1 MSVGL
6 PEVNDVILQAVN
18 ATVLKF
24 GVPIIAAAGNE
35 GTDACT
41 NSPARSLYVISVGA
55 VDSVD
60 QVTSFSNFGRC
71 VDGYSPGLKIQG
83 ASIGGDKLYTVLS
96 GTSQAAPLMTGIAA
110 MLMVDDPNM
119 TWTGLRDYISTS
131 YFRNSTT
138 NARILQMPP
147 ISRVLEQRDP
157 GYIKRFC
164 DNYMGFTPYL
174 APAGAVAPRAALP
187 VNPENE
193 RSTVAAGAV
202 GLVGNADDDSDGDT
216 STSSSGNAGGG
227 SSGLDTTTPV

>member
-1 MSVGL
+1 M
-6 PEVNDVILQAVN
+6 
-18 ATVLKF
+18 LKY

-55 VDSVD
+55 ADSQD

-71 VDGYSPGLKIQG
+71 VDGYAPGLKIQG

-119 TWTGLRDYISTS
+119 TWTGLRDYIATS
-131 YFRNSTT
+131 YFRNATT
-138 NARILQMPP
+138 NARILQAPP

-157 GYIKRFC
+157 GYIRRFC
-164 DNYMGFTPYL
+164 ANYMEFTPYL

-193 RSTVAAGAV
+193 RSVVGAGAV
-202 GLVGNADDDSDGDT
+202 GAVGNVDDDT
-216 STSSSGNAGGG
+216 QTSSSGNAGGG